1 MKKSKRELVLEEAAK
16 LFVEKGYSATS
27 MKDIAVR
34 NGIEA
39 ASLYNHIKSKQDILQ
54 DLLLS
59 IAYKFDAGIKN
70 IASSKFRKEERLKEA
85 IKMHINVSVN
95 NQDTTYLILQDWK
108 HLEEPSKSEFLE
120 IRKYYQDTFRDLIVE
135 AKELDVVRNA
145 NTEIM
150 LNNILSSLR
159 WIYNQDLYDNVSK
172 IDLSQ
177 FESEMLQFIFSGI
190 KK

>member
-59 IAYKFDAGIKN
+59 IAYKFDTGIKN
-70 IASSKFRKEERLKEA
+70 IASSKFRKGERLKEA

-108 HLEEPSKSEFLE
+108 HLEEPSKAEFLE

-159 WIYNQDLYDNVSK
+159 WIYNQDLYENVSK

>member
-59 IAYKFDAGIKN
+59 IAYKFDAGIKHV
-70 IASSKFRKEERLKEA
+70 ASSKFRKEERLKEA

-108 HLEEPSKSEFLE
+108 HLEEPSISEFLE

>member
-16 LFVEKGYSATS
+16 LFVEKGYNATS

-34 NGIEA
+34 NGVEA
-39 ASLYNHIKSKQDILQ
+39 ASLYNHITSKQDILQ

-59 IAYKFDAGIKN
+59 IANKFDTGIKN
-70 IASSKFRKEERLKEA
+70 IVNSKFRKEERLKEA
-85 IKMHINVSVN
+85 IKMHIKISVK
-95 NQDTTYLILQDWK
+95 NQNTTYLILQDWK
-108 HLEEPSKSEFLE
+108 HLEEPSMSEFLK
-120 IRKYYQDTFRDLIVE
+120 IRNQYQKEFKNLIVE
-135 AKELDVVRNA
+135 AKELNLVRNA

-159 WIYNQDLYDNVSK
+159 WIYNQDLYDNISK

-190 KK
+190 EK